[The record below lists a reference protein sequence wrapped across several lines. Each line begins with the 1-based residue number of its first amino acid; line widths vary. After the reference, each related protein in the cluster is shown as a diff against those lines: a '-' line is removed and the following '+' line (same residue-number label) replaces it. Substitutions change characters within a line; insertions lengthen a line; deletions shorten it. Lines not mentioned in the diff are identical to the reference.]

1 MSANIRWSI
10 LVLVLA
16 VAGVV
21 ALWPRDEGYGPAVR
35 PDRTATDDAGAVEAG
50 ESGPPGSVRVADL
63 SGIEVTDLRDGEV
76 GDLGDLLADGPVLV
90 NVWATWCAP
99 CRDELPVLAEYTA
112 EPDAI
117 PVLAV
122 QRSSDLD
129 AGRDLLTELGAE
141 LPSVHDA
148 NDLAIRALRA
158 TVMPANYVVDEAGDI
173 HPVHPPAPFEDTEQA
188 RQAVARYLEQS

>member
-1 MSANIRWSI
+1 MNANIRWSI
-10 LVLVLA
+10 LVLALA

-21 ALWPRDEGYGPAVR
+21 ALWPRDEGFGPAAN
-35 PDRTATDDAGAVEAG
+35 PDRQAQDAGGSADQFDQEPPTAVRA
-50 ESGPPGSVRVADL
+50 ADL
-63 SGIEVTDLRDGEV
+63 SGIEVTDLADGTTQ
-76 GDLGDLLADGPVLV
+76 DLGELVAEGPVLL

-99 CRDELPVLAEYTA
+99 CLEELPVLAEYA
-112 EPDAI
+112 QEPDAI
-117 PVLAV
+117 PVLGI

-129 AGRDLLTELGAE
+129 AGRDLLAELGAE

-158 TVMPANYVVDEAGDI
+158 PVMPANYVVDEAGAI